1 MSLFESIDT
10 AIEEFRQGRPVVVV
24 DDDNRENEGDLIFPA
39 AAATPELL
47 AFMIRYTSGY
57 ICVGMDAGI
66 CDRLE
71 LPIMWE
77 KSEDCRLTAYT
88 VSVDAAEGTTTG
100 ISAHDRALTIKKLG
114 DPQAVAADFHRPG
127 HVLPLRAVSG
137 GVFKRMGH
145 TEAGSDLARLAGY
158 QPVAELSDIV
168 SEKDPTT
175 MARLE
180 ELREWD
186 NRHHLAMISIA
197 DLIAWRRVHD
207 PINE

>member
-158 QPVAELSDIV
+158 QPVAALCEIV

-175 MARLE
+175 MAHRE
-180 ELREWD
+180 ELREWA

>member
-137 GVFKRMGH
+137 
-145 TEAGSDLARLAGY
+145 
-158 QPVAELSDIV
+158 LS
-168 SEKDPTT
+168 
-175 MARLE
+175 
-180 ELREWD
+180 
-186 NRHHLAMISIA
+186 
-197 DLIAWRRVHD
+197 LIH
-207 PINE
+207 I

>member
-137 GVFKRMGH
+137 GVVKRMGH

-158 QPVAELSDIV
+158 QPVAALCEIV

-175 MARLE
+175 MARRE
-180 ELREWD
+180 ELREWA

>member
-158 QPVAELSDIV
+158 QPVAV
-168 SEKDPTT
+168 SYTH
-175 MARLE
+175 
-180 ELREWD
+180 LRAHET
-186 NRHHLAMISIA
+186 
-197 DLIAWRRVHD
+197 
-207 PINE
+207 

>member
-1 MSLFESIDT
+1 MIEFDSIEQ
-10 AIEEFRQGRPVVVV
+10 AIADIRAGRPVVVV
-24 DDDNRENEGDLIFPA
+24 DDENRENEGDLIFA
-39 AAATPELL
+39 AEKATPELL

-158 QPVAELSDIV
+158 QPVAALCEIV

-175 MARLE
+175 MARRE
-180 ELREWD
+180 ELREWA

>member
-1 MSLFESIDT
+1 MSLFYIIDT

-158 QPVAELSDIV
+158 QPVAALCEIV

-175 MARLE
+175 MARRE
-180 ELREWD
+180 ELREWA

>member
-39 AAATPELL
+39 AAASLELL
-47 AFMIRYTSGY
+47 AFMIRYSSGY

-158 QPVAELSDIV
+158 QPVAALCEIV

-175 MARLE
+175 MARRE
-180 ELREWD
+180 ELREWA